1 MSEEMKLMFNAII
14 EEMGRMESRINKRM
28 DERFDKVD
36 QRFDKIEQRLDMMQ
50 HEINACKLEA
60 GTLDLLLKKIEELER
75 RSA

>member
-1 MSEEMKLMFNAII
+1 MSEEMKLMFNTII

-60 GTLDLLLKKIEELER
+60 GTLDLLLKKIDKL
-75 RSA
+75 